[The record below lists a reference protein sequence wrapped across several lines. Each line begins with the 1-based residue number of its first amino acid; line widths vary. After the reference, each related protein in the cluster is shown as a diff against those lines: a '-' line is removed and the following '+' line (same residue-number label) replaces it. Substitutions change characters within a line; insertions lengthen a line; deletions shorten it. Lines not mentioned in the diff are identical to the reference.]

1 MDLTA
6 NTPDWASN
14 PISLGQAVSVALGAA
29 DSTPIGEVMTLRV
42 IVVSAVAVAV
52 AVSTAIMAGT
62 GNASARP
69 ASGVLCFG
77 VTTWS
82 FGSGGPSR
90 PETISSCVRTGPTM
104 VPALRIKTV
113 QITGYPTIGRLFFKS
128 RASGRERNGNCT
140 ATVLN
145 GTSGKSRGLLVL
157 TAGHCVRIAVAGVA
171 HTDFGDEFVPGWEHG
186 KFPHGEWSVQRVLVD
201 SSWITCHGGRS
212 CRQDP
217 ACDFAILVLRPRRGV
232 SVTEA
237 IGAADGWRVTA
248 PSTVPGSWIFGYPS
262 VNPRLLLS
270 RTTARTVVEDG
281 ATYRVANTPQFT
293 DGTSGGPWF
302 SSYDRSAGT
311 GIIYG
316 EIGGYQ
322 EGGYHPTPSYSAFW
336 GPNFAA
342 VVAAAVKF
350 EGRG

>member
-1 MDLTA
+1 
-6 NTPDWASN
+6 
-14 PISLGQAVSVALGAA
+14 
-29 DSTPIGEVMTLRV
+29 MTLRV
-42 IVVSAVAVAV
+42 MVVAAAVFAVAA
-52 AVSTAIMAGT
+52 STAIIAGT
-62 GNASARP
+62 GNASARTTGAT

-90 PETISSCVRTGPTM
+90 PQTISSCVRTSPAM

-113 QITGYPTIGRLFFKS
+113 QVTGYPTIGRLFFRS
-128 RASGRERNGNCT
+128 RATGSARNGNCT

-145 GTSGKSRGLLVL
+145 GTSGKSSGLLVL

-171 HTDFGDEFVPGWEHG
+171 YTDYDDEFVPGWEHG

-201 SSWITCHGGRS
+201 SSWITCHGRRT

-217 ACDFAILVLRPRRGV
+217 TCDFAILVLRPRRGV

-262 VNPRLLLS
+262 TRPRLLIS
-270 RTTARTVVEDG
+270 KTTARTVVKDG
-281 ATYRVANTPQFT
+281 ATYRVASTPHFT

-316 EIGGYQ
+316 EISGYQ
-322 EGGYHPTPSYSAFW
+322 EGGYRPTPSYSAFW
-336 GPNFAA
+336 GLNFAA
-342 VVAAAVKF
+342 VVAAAVKY
-350 EGRG
+350 EGLG